1 MPQQPNFRITASG
14 PVGFDCWEGGGFP
27 NCDPMIFKIFGT
39 APAKG
44 TFIGQNA
51 TFETVEKATPQP
63 PTYADNEVDGHA
75 VVTRRNGDKLYIHY
89 NGLSPAPSADE
100 TGVGHLNDD
109 LGFVIEGG
117 TGRFEN
123 ATGSGR
129 LTATGNVYYDAR
141 PTVVES
147 ELTGTINLKPRDPRN
162 DDDDDMA
169 DDDWASVSEE
179 QRATA

>member
-1 MPQQPNFRITASG
+1 MAQESKFQITASG

-39 APAKG
+39 APASG
-44 TFIGQNA
+44 TFVGKTA
-51 TFETVEKATPQP
+51 TFETTEKATPQP

-75 VVTRRNGDKLYIHY
+75 VVTRKNGDKLYIHY
-89 NGLSPAPSADE
+89 TGVSPAPNPDE

-129 LTATGNVYYDAR
+129 LTATGAVYYDER

-147 ELTGTINLKPRDPRN
+147 TLTGTISLKPRDQA
-162 DDDDDMA
+162 DDDDDDL
-169 DDDWASVSEE
+169 DDDWGAN
-179 QRATA
+179 

>member
-1 MPQQPNFRITASG
+1 MAQELSFRITASG
-14 PVGFDCWEGGGFP
+14 AVGFDCWEGSGFP
-27 NCDPMIFKIFGT
+27 NCDPPIFKIFGT
-39 APAKG
+39 ASASG
-44 TFIGQNA
+44 TFVGKNA

-63 PTYADNEVDGHA
+63 PTYTENEVDGHA
-75 VVTRRNGDKLYIHY
+75 VVTRKNGDKLNIHY
-89 NGLSPAPSADE
+89 QGLSPAPAPDE

-141 PTVVES
+141 PTVVDS
-147 ELTGTINLKPRDPRN
+147 QLTGTINLKARDSQ
-162 DDDDDMA
+162 DDDDDDL
-169 DDDWASVSEE
+169 DDDWGDG
-179 QRATA
+179 

>member
-1 MPQQPNFRITASG
+1 MAKESSFRITASG

-39 APAKG
+39 APATG
-44 TFIGQNA
+44 TFVGKTA

-63 PTYADNEVDGHA
+63 PTFAQNEIDGHA
-75 VVTRRNGDKLYIHY
+75 VVKRKNGDELYIHY
-89 NGLSPAPSADE
+89 TGESPAPSPDE

-129 LTATGNVYYDAR
+129 LTATGDVYYDAR
-141 PTVVES
+141 PTVVSS
-147 ELTGTINLKPRDPRN
+147 ELNGTISLKPRDHA
-162 DDDDDMA
+162 DDDDDDL
-169 DDDWASVSEE
+169 DDDNWD
-179 QRATA
+179 